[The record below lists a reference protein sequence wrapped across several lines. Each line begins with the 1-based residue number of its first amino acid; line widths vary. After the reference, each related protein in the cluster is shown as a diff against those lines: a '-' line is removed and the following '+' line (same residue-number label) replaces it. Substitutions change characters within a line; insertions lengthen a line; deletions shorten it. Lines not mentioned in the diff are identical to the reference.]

1 MEIQPPASE
10 AGASYNAAMSEQK
23 SFEKQDRAAR
33 LVHILQLLWGT
44 PGGITAAEIGRRTG
58 RHKRTALRDLDAL
71 EQIGVPLFTEDDRYR
86 LMPGYTLPTLAFT
99 QPEMM
104 AILLATRLAV
114 QHMDYNNE
122 FLAMALS
129 KLAGTL
135 PKGSIKVYV
144 GESANQLASK
154 PDDLERQKVFGVI
167 TQGLLERKQLAF
179 SYVDAQGKKSKR
191 RVHPYFLEPV
201 SGVSH
206 GTYLVA
212 KDIERK
218 EMRMFK
224 LDRIVEAEVLA
235 ADAYVPNDF
244 QLEKLIANS
253 WGIWTNEKVQK
264 VQLLF
269 SQAVAQRVRETV
281 WHPSQKLEALA
292 DGRLRFTVDVRGL
305 IEITPWI
312 LGWGADVEVVG
323 PTALR
328 KSIAATVKD
337 MATNYSSGA

>member
-1 MEIQPPASE
+1 
-10 AGASYNAAMSEQK
+10 
-23 SFEKQDRAAR
+23 
-33 LVHILQLLWGT
+33 
-44 PGGITAAEIGRRTG
+44 
-58 RHKRTALRDLDAL
+58 
-71 EQIGVPLFTEDDRYR
+71 
-86 LMPGYTLPTLAFT
+86 
-99 QPEMM
+99 
-104 AILLATRLAV
+104 
-114 QHMDYNNE
+114 
-122 FLAMALS
+122 MALS

-154 PDDLERQKVFGVI
+154 PDHLERQKVFGVI

-206 GTYLVA
+206 GTYLLA

-218 EMRMFK
+218 DMRMFK
-224 LDRIVEAEVLA
+224 VDRIIEAEVLA
-235 ADAYVPNDF
+235 ADAYVPSDF

-264 VQLLF
+264 VQLVF
-269 SQAVAQRVRETV
+269 TQEVAQRVRETV
-281 WHPSQKLEALA
+281 WHPSQKLEALP
-292 DGRLRFTVDVRGL
+292 DGRLRFAVDVRGL

-323 PTALR
+323 PAALR
-328 KSIAATVKD
+328 KGIAATAKG
-337 MATNYSSGA
+337 MAAQYSSGA